1 VVQTAGFQDYNG
13 QEDELR
19 AKGIRI
25 FGVGADTSHDLE
37 PEYIAVSQDS
47 KTAWVTLQDNNALAI
62 IDIPTASVRD
72 LVSLGEK
79 DHSLPGNGM
88 DASSADNAINIKP
101 RPVFGMYQAD
111 SVAAY
116 RVRGEDYIVLAN
128 EGDSRTWPGL
138 NEETTVDAVKLNET
152 IFPDKAVLQTAAN
165 IGKLKITNVLGWHI
179 APDSTK
185 IYDKLYSFGGRSFSI
200 RDSAGRLL
208 WDSGDQFEQI
218 EKDNLPVIGFNVSH
232 DANTREGRS
241 PSKGPEPE
249 GAAIG
254 KAFGRTYA
262 FIGLERVG
270 GIMMYDISDPAAP
283 QFADYL
289 NNRDFTKAVTAD
301 AAGDLG
307 PEGLVFISEENS
319 PNGKPLVVVAHE
331 LSGTTTIFELK
342 KNK

>member
-1 VVQTAGFQDYNG
+1 MHRCQPLVLAAFAAVASFITLTADAQQPIVIKFSHVVAVDTP
-13 QEDELR
+13 
-19 AKGIRI
+19 KGKAAERFRQLVEERSKGAVRI
-25 FGVGADTSHDLE
+25 EVY
-37 PEYIAVSQDS
+37 PNSQLYKD
-47 KTAWVTLQDNNALAI
+47 
-62 IDIPTASVRD
+62 
-72 LVSLGEK
+72 GEE
-79 DHSLPGNGM
+79 M
-88 DASSADNAINIKP
+88 NAIQLGAVQLLAPSLAK
-101 RPVFGMYQAD
+101 FGPLG
-111 SVAAY
+111 
-116 RVRGEDYIVLAN
+116 VREYEAFDLPY
-128 EGDSRTWPGL
+128 
-138 NEETTVDAVKLNET
+138 

-254 KAFGRTYA
+254 KAYGRTYA

-283 QFADYL
+283 QFTDYL